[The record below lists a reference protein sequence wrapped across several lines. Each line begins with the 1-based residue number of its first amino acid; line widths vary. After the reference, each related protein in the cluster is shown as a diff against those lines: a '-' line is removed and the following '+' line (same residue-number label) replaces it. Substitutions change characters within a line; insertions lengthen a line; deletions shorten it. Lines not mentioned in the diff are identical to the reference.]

1 MTETQS
7 PSPKVYGPGNL
18 KVVPHD
24 PEKERRQRIILIMTF
39 LVSVAVSYWLGG
51 RISDTE
57 AARLNNEN
65 IRLEK
70 SNKTLITEREKFAQ
84 RAAILERTGQ
94 VDKES
99 IKNIRGLIRELEGE
113 KADLTKDLAFFK
125 SVLAPENTAQG
136 VRLHELELL
145 PGDAE
150 NRFLVRLVVSQVA
163 RDNPFLKGTMSVEI
177 EGLSG
182 GKKKTLSLLEL
193 AGMDKSQALGF
204 RYFQAFPEKDDYMQ
218 LEIPP
223 GFTPQKIRVAIKVR
237 RGAVKNIIKTYSW
250 NQELASSLSRE

>member
-1 MTETQS
+1 MTDTQS

-24 PEKERRQRIILIMTF
+24 PAKERRKRNILIVTF
-39 LVSVAVSYWLGG
+39 LVSVALSYWLGG

-65 IRLEK
+65 IRLERI
-70 SNKTLITEREKFAQ
+70 NKTLIMETEKLIQ
-84 RAAILERTGQ
+84 RVAILERTGQ

-113 KADLTKDLAFFK
+113 KAALAKDLAFFK
-125 SVLAPENTAQG
+125 SILAPENTAQG

-163 RDNPFLKGTMSVEI
+163 RDNPFLKGTMTVEVD
-177 EGLSG
+177 GLSG

-193 AGMDKSQALGF
+193 SGLDKTQSLGF
-204 RYFQAFPEKDDYMQ
+204 RYFQAFPEKEDYLQM
-218 LEIPP
+218 EIPA
-223 GFTPQKIRVAIKVR
+223 GFTPEKIRVAIKVR
-237 RGAVKNIIKTYSW
+237 RGAVKSIVKTYSW
-250 NQELASSLSRE
+250 DQELASSLSRE